1 MKIIETT
8 DLSHKQGSRYL
19 VHDINWSVN
28 EKENWIVFGA
38 NGCGKTTLLSI
49 VAGYRSYSNGKVK
62 IFNQPLNSNTALTL
76 RRNIGFVSSSYLDR
90 CFRQESGLDIIL
102 SAKFGGFGRRT
113 EIEDEDVRKARQ
125 LLKAFGIAEKGDYPY
140 FMLSQ
145 GQRQRVLLARALMV
159 PPKLLLL
166 DEPLTGL
173 DIVARDFF
181 LNTLQEIV
189 ETTNVTVVYVTHHVE
204 EILPFYSKALL
215 LRNGTVYAQGDLHE
229 MFSAKTLS
237 GFFDHPTKVHW
248 QGEELH
254 VAIGEELR
262 MSKTIWQSGLA

>member
-1 MKIIETT
+1 MKIIETK
-8 DLSHKQGSRYL
+8 DLSHKQGSKFL
-19 VHDINWSVN
+19 IQDINWSVN
-28 EKENWIVFGA
+28 KKEHWIIFGA

-49 VAGYRSYSNGKVK
+49 ISGYRAFSNGEVKV
-62 IFNQPLNSNTALTL
+62 FGYSLNANTALEI
-76 RRNIGFVSSSYLDR
+76 RKHIGFVSSSYLDH

-113 EIEDEDVRKARQ
+113 AIEDADVRKARN

-189 ETTNVTVVYVTHHVE
+189 ETTDVTVVYVTHHVE

-215 LRNGTVYAQGDLHE
+215 LKNGLAYAQGNLHE
-229 MFSAKTLS
+229 MFSSTTLS
-237 GFFDHPTKVHW
+237 GFFGHPTKANW
-248 QGEELH
+248 QGNELH

-262 MSKTIWQSGLA
+262 MQKSIWQSGVC

>member
-1 MKIIETT
+1 MKVIETIG
-8 DLSHKQGSRYL
+8 LSHKQGSKFL
-19 VHDINWSVN
+19 VQDINWSVN
-28 EKENWIVFGA
+28 EKEHWIVFGA

-49 VAGYRSYSNGKVK
+49 VAGYRSYSNGQVK
-62 IFNQPLNSNTALTL
+62 LFDQPLNAKTVLNL
-76 RRNIGFVSSSYLDR
+76 RKDVGFVSSSYLDH
-90 CFRQESGLDIIL
+90 CFYKESGLDIIL

-113 EIEDEDVRKARQ
+113 NIEDSDVRKARQ
-125 LLKAFGIAEKGDYPY
+125 LLKAFGIADKGDYPY

-145 GQRQRVLLARALMV
+145 GQRQRVLLSRALMV

-189 ETTNVTVVYVTHHVE
+189 ETTDVTVVYVTHHVE

-215 LRNGTVYAQGDLHE
+215 LKNGSAYAQGDLHE
-229 MFSAKTLS
+229 MFSAPTLS
-237 GFFDHPTKVHW
+237 GFFGHPTKANW
-248 QGEELH
+248 QGDELH

-262 MSKTIWQSGLA
+262 MPSSVWQS